1 MSNSDF
7 AYKSFIFSLTLL
19 LVLPLLISIYAPA
32 VQASDEDKILDD
44 YYDFTGTSRSF
55 TKESVWVLT
64 GVYTPYENVGYGITD
79 DGWLYGQR
87 IGGYTPYQYIGSN
100 TGEFSV
106 VYDKDSGYYRYAEN
120 SADFDEDKGQGHK
133 KGDIY
138 THITFDSEHKSNIF
152 FSESAKFTRDGTRY
166 VQGSN
171 EPFYFSFTGWRYAF
185 QPTTDYNTTDGDGNV
200 KKVIATTTSLS
211 LVWYFYYS
219 QTGIS
224 GQLIL
229 SGSDGGVAYISG
241 DQIVRAFDSITSTAR
256 FDMTFNQGVQM
267 GIYIR
272 LDPNALAKGVSIKDA
287 YDQGFWSIMVTSKTT
302 DSSAYTGTDY
312 SLNIW
317 NLFEVIT
324 DLMTFNYADYNM
336 SPMMGA
342 ICSFVIIIPL
352 YAGLIALAIGSW
364 QSMAFVG
371 ILAAIQGI
379 LAVITNWSL
388 W

>member
-19 LVLPLLISIYAPA
+19 LVLPLLISIYAPQVEA
-32 VQASDEDKILDD
+32 NDENTLLDD
-44 YYDFTGTSRSF
+44 YYDFTGTSTTF
-55 TKESVWVLT
+55 TKEAVWVLT
-64 GVYTPYENVGYGITD
+64 GIYTPFENEGYGITE
-79 DGWLYGQR
+79 DGWLYGER
-87 IGGYTPYQYIGSN
+87 ISSYAPQQYDGQPS
-100 TGEFSV
+100 EFV
-106 VYDKDSGYYRYAEN
+106 VRYDKDSGYYRYASDSRDYN
-120 SADFDEDKGQGHK
+120 EDKGQGHK
-133 KGDIY
+133 QNDLY
-138 THITFDSEHKSNIF
+138 TQVVFDYGHRSSIF

-166 VQGSN
+166 VEGSN
-171 EPFYFSFTGWRYAF
+171 EPFYFQFSGWRYAF
-185 QPTTDYNTTDGDGNV
+185 QPTTDHTVTDGDGNT
-200 KKVIATTTSLS
+200 KKIIATTTSLS
-211 LVWYFYYS
+211 LVWYWYYS

-229 SGSDGGVAYISG
+229 SGSDGGQAYISG
-241 DQIVRAFDSITSTAR
+241 DQIVRAFDSTTSTAR

-267 GIYIR
+267 GIYVR
-272 LDPNALAKGVSIKDA
+272 LDPTVLANGTSVKQA
-287 YDQGFWSIMVTSKTT
+287 YDSGYWSIMVTSKTT

-324 DLMTFNYADYNM
+324 DLMTFNYSDYNM

-379 LAVITNWSL
+379 LAVVSNWSL